1 MLRKNSQV
9 THPSSKGKPGQDST
23 VRDHTPENHKKFIQW
38 NVSRFISWAESVGA
52 YTASCVQAILS
63 SYKVEQQGYR
73 SCMALLKLEDKNSVV
88 RLEIAFAKAFS
99 YTPRPSSQNIK
110 TILTTS
116 QDRLETI
123 NEVKPQPLSSENH
136 EFVRGADYHGRG

>member
-1 MLRKNSQV
+1 
-9 THPSSKGKPGQDST
+9 
-23 VRDHTPENHKKFIQW
+23 
-38 NVSRFISWAESVGA
+38 
-52 YTASCVQAILS
+52 
-63 SYKVEQQGYR
+63 
-73 SCMALLKLEDKNSVV
+73 MALLKLEDKNSVV

-136 EFVRGADYHGRG
+136 EFVRGADYHGGVKPCHMNLRYANFTKCDSQQWLRTIKINY